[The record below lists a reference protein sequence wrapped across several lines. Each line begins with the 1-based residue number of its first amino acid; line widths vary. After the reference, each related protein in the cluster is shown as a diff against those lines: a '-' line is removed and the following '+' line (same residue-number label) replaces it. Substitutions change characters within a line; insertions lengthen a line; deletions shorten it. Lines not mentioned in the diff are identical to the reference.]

1 MMVIRF
7 LECFLKR
14 MNLFFHYSYM
24 TQTDLSEDPQF
35 TRVDFRAAIV
45 PDEKYSL
52 DEEEYDESFF
62 NGATSRPPQC

>member
-1 MMVIRF
+1 
-7 LECFLKR
+7 
-14 MNLFFHYSYM
+14 M

-35 TRVDFRAAIV
+35 TRVDFRAVIV